1 MTTASNPGA
10 PASGPAVFGASVG
23 AMSPNLHNVLG
34 HDALFKRSRRK
45 SIPTRSPSPSM
56 AGMGPPGVVF
66 QIPFSLD
73 APDPWLWSSG
83 ALSPTLPLVHVR
95 SRSDSLPVVPAPVN
109 PRGRASSVPRGP
121 AGPSSPRGRS
131 VGTRGG
137 AAIWDSGDEDLPEHH
152 HDTQQQQRT
161 PRTPRMGAVAHG
173 MAAMRVSSPLA
184 RPVDASFSSDED
196 EEDLHARLAL
206 STVPVP
212 AATTTPTS
220 VLGLQPP
227 GSAASMLAMSLAT
240 PSPPP
245 HGMLAFDLPARMVQL
260 PLPPSAASAAHELIR
275 ARSLSPAPTSLAR
288 LQGIPEVPAMA
299 AAATA
304 RARTAS
310 PVVPT
315 SAAAALALNL
325 SATPEPAPI
334 TPPPQPNSRPSRLKS
349 PAAKPPVQLPP
360 HLQSPGLISSAEF
373 DIEAAELASE
383 MQRTRTKSPVFADAE
398 RARAAEEP
406 NAGPSLRLENLYDA
420 CDSRPAS
427 RAATPLLETVEE
439 ETPPVQV
446 VSRADRDRPQSP
458 YAGASAADFVS
469 QSAAESYAYVR
480 ARRPSDA
487 SFVRGGTASPPMPAP
502 QATPRRVP
510 RSRSRSV
517 SPPMDKME
525 EDGDAYVPLPAPVP
539 RRKRTTSQ
547 QQQPRP
553 TSTSPPPPATTRR
566 SRSPA
571 SNDENEAGGEGG
583 AVGPRKSCHSCGST
597 KSAQS
602 TWRTGWHE
610 SVTLCNQCGLRY
622 NRNGHIHCE
631 RCNYIPTKSEAPAR
645 MCRVC
650 NLPI

>member
-1 MTTASNPGA
+1 MTTTSNPGA
-10 PASGPAVFGASVG
+10 PAVSGPGAFGASVAG

-83 ALSPTLPLVHVR
+83 ALSPTLPLVHMR
-95 SRSDSLPVVPAPVN
+95 SRSDSLPVVPTPVN

-121 AGPSSPRGRS
+121 AGPSSPRGRYAQAPPRHAAAAHAAYTAN
-131 VGTRGG
+131 GRGRAWNG
-137 AAIWDSGDEDLPEHH
+137 GDAACP
-152 HDTQQQQRT
+152 
-161 PRTPRMGAVAHG
+161 
-173 MAAMRVSSPLA
+173 SPLG

-196 EEDLHARLAL
+196 EDLHTRLAL

-220 VLGLQPP
+220 ALGLQPP

-260 PLPPSAASAAHELIR
+260 PLPPSTASAAHELIR
-275 ARSLSPAPTSLAR
+275 ARSLSPAPTSFAR
-288 LQGIPEVPAMA
+288 LQGIPEVPATAAAAA

-310 PVVPT
+310 PVDPDVGRSRT
-315 SAAAALALNL
+315 RAETC
-325 SATPEPAPI
+325 SATPEPAPSLQ
-334 TPPPQPNSRPSRLKS
+334 PPQPISRPSRL
-349 PAAKPPVQLPP
+349 
-360 HLQSPGLISSAEF
+360 QS
-373 DIEAAELASE
+373 
-383 MQRTRTKSPVFADAE
+383 
-398 RARAAEEP
+398 
-406 NAGPSLRLENLYDA
+406 LETNPI
-420 CDSRPAS
+420 RPAS

-458 YAGASAADFVS
+458 YAGTSAVDFVS
-469 QSAAESYAYVR
+469 HGGEKFETYVR

-525 EDGDAYVPLPAPVP
+525 EDGDAYVPLLAPVP